1 MKVPALLSGLGRRLS
16 DGRLKGFTLIEL
28 LVVIAIIAILAAILF
43 PVFARTRDAA
53 RTTACK
59 NNLKQLGLAFMMF
72 AEDNGGKLPTIN
84 EYFRKE
90 GTVWKQGPLWNYT
103 KTDNIMAC
111 PGMTRAEKKLADQPP
126 FSYSMNGYCTVEGW
140 NGPPQ
145 VAKNRDDP
153 ANRVKMSIY
162 PKPSETILLVE
173 ENRDL
178 LMYGIPVND
187 AVFINVDRSSERHGG
202 KANVVYL
209 DGHVGMIPGNQ
220 QWDIARL
227 NPSDPQSPLLFCP
240 VIPLVP

>member
-1 MKVPALLSGLGRRLS
+1 MIVPALSSGLGRRA
-16 DGRLKGFTLIEL
+16 DRKQGRGFTLIEL

-43 PVFARTRDAA
+43 PVFARARDAA
-53 RTTACK
+53 RSTACK
-59 NNLKQLGLAFMMF
+59 NNLKQLALAFMMF
-72 AEDNGGKLPTIN
+72 AEDHDGKLPTIH

-90 GTVWKQGPLWNYT
+90 GAVWKQGPLWSYT
-103 KTDNIMAC
+103 TTDNIMAC

-126 FSYSMNGYCTVEGW
+126 FSYSMNGYCTAEGW

-145 VAKNRDDP
+145 VLKNRDDP
-153 ANRVKMSIY
+153 ANRAKISIY
-162 PKPSETILLVE
+162 PRQSETILLVE

-178 LMYGIPVND
+178 LMYGVPVND

-202 KANVVYL
+202 KANVAYL

-227 NPSDPQSPLLFCP
+227 NPADPQSPLLFCP
-240 VIPLVP
+240 VMPLVP